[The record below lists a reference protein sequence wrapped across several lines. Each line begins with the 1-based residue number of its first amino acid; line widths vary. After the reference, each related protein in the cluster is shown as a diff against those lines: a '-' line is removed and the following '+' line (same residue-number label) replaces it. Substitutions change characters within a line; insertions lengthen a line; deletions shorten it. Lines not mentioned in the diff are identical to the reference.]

1 VLFEDAT
8 NRGAAT
14 NANLNTAALLLAAN
28 QAKVALKLCNP
39 SGNPGLSTKTNT
51 LAQNQALY
59 SCGPIGA
66 TCAAVAAPVTTNG
79 VFAGT
84 MGIGVTGNSAAGNN
98 AAFTGDATA
107 APAALANP
115 VTTNVGEGFWDP
127 ILAAQI
133 TGGAMCCDALYY
145 GEDAMGRGTINGVP
159 ALGSY
164 SPTPFQGVG
173 TMASETSPGGQ
184 CSQAATSSSTSDI
197 VGVSNIENPTETL
210 LLEGQAFYAVMAPTQ
225 FVLPKDAAKTTA
237 VQTANAA
244 RQNTCSRTLTQM
256 LKMNQFAAGRN
267 FKSGK
272 SLGSGGTDATT
283 TATCRAPT
291 AEMCTTATST
301 FPGAQSTGGQTP
313 CTPSGAG
320 TAATA
325 DAFCDGLDY
334 SPIENPLWPVAIGTG
349 GTPNKYIVPSGYCY
363 ANACFNDYVDVAF
376 KTDMSTKLASLI
388 KSPDMNSNPSSLA
401 DAFGS
406 CGRANKA
413 CAAPPTGWSGAAAK
427 FEKCT
432 AVTGGKSVCSDNQ
445 KKAQIGYVPTV

>member
-1 VLFEDAT
+1 
-8 NRGAAT
+8 
-14 NANLNTAALLLAAN
+14 
-28 QAKVALKLCNP
+28 
-39 SGNPGLSTKTNT
+39 
-51 LAQNQALY
+51 
-59 SCGPIGA
+59 
-66 TCAAVAAPVTTNG
+66 
-79 VFAGT
+79 
-84 MGIGVTGNSAAGNN
+84 
-98 AAFTGDATA
+98 
-107 APAALANP
+107 
-115 VTTNVGEGFWDP
+115 
-127 ILAAQI
+127 
-133 TGGAMCCDALYY
+133 
-145 GEDAMGRGTINGVP
+145 
-159 ALGSY
+159 
-164 SPTPFQGVG
+164 
-173 TMASETSPGGQ
+173 MASETSPGGQ

-225 FVLPKDAAKTTA
+225 FALPKDAGKTTA
-237 VQTANAA
+237 VQTANTA

-272 SLGSGGTDATT
+272 SLGSGGTDATA

-291 AEMCTTATST
+291 AEMCSTATGT
-301 FPGAQSTGGQTP
+301 FPGAESTGGQTP
-313 CTPSGAG
+313 CTSSGPG
-320 TAATA
+320 TASTA

-334 SPIENPLWPVAIGTG
+334 SPIENPMWPVAIGTG
-349 GTPNKYIVPSGYCY
+349 GTPKKYIVPSGYCY